1 MKTVTAKAVTVGKSF
16 IKYLPLLFLMSCV
29 PNAMHSHIL
38 DNKEVTHIY
47 LSDDIHSGSN
57 YWCVRHGMMEKIEI
71 KKPNVSS
78 R

>member
-1 MKTVTAKAVTVGKSF
+1 
-16 IKYLPLLFLMSCV
+16 
-29 PNAMHSHIL
+29 MHSHIL

-71 KKPNVSS
+71 KKPNVLSS
-78 R
+78 GKN